1 MNALWRPEML
11 KQKKTINFIIGRLV
25 AYIAIFG
32 FTVIIVEILKHTLI

>member
-1 MNALWRPEML
+1 ML
-11 KQKKTINFIIGRLV
+11 KQNKSINFIVKRLV